1 MMRAGIL
8 AALVAL
14 AACSQSDPP
23 PMPVE
28 APAPSP
34 APVRTRPFAN
44 GKVHL
49 PAFTFRPLEGG
60 GRVLINGEELSAT
73 LPCLWS
79 ITDAIE
85 FDPKIPVSSWPPDDA
100 VAIGSTS
107 HPDSGSADL
116 YIARAPALSHLKPN
130 EAVIYVKGRVG
141 DRAIQGGLRL
151 LVEGCRYVDYTPVNP
166 EGDAAGRFLRTIWF
180 EPVRNK

>member
-8 AALVAL
+8 AAMIAL
-14 AACSQSDPP
+14 AGCSQSDPP
-23 PMPVE
+23 P
-28 APAPSP
+28 
-34 APVRTRPFAN
+34 APVRARPFIN

-49 PAFTFRPLEGG
+49 PAFTLRPLEGG
-60 GRVLINGEELSAT
+60 GRVLINGEELSAA

-100 VAIGSTS
+100 FAIGSTS

-116 YIARAPALSHLKPN
+116 YMARAPALSHLKPN
-130 EAVIYVKGRVG
+130 ESVIYVKGRVG
-141 DRAIQGGLRL
+141 DRTIQGGLRL
-151 LVEGCRYVDYTPVNP
+151 LVEGCKYVDYTPLVNP
-166 EGDAAGRFLRTIWF
+166 EGDGASRFLRTIWF
-180 EPVRNK
+180 ERARNN